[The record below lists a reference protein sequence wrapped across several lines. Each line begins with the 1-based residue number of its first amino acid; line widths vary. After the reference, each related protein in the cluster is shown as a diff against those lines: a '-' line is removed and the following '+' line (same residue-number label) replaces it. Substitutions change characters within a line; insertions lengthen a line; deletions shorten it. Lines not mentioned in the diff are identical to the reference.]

1 MYQRI
6 VPTNDLP
13 WDALDVPGV
22 SLKVL
27 QKSEDTGAMSVI
39 TRMEAGATIPAHSHS
54 KADETVYVLEG
65 DFVEDG
71 VRYGQGHGFFRESA
85 NRTWSPSERKWLF
98 RVDAFFG
105 GTRFHSSGRPVSLA
119 GDTCAGIGQCF
130 LQESAVS
137 CPEVVEEFLRN
148 VALSSP

>member
-71 VRYGQGHGFFRESA
+71 VRYGPG
-85 NRTWSPSERKWLF
+85 T
-98 RVDAFFG
+98 VFFG
-105 GTRFHSSGRPVSLA
+105 KAQTVHGPHQSVSGCSVLTHFSAELDFILA
-119 GDTCAGIGQCF
+119 EDQ
-130 LQESAVS
+130 
-137 CPEVVEEFLRN
+137 
-148 VALSSP
+148 